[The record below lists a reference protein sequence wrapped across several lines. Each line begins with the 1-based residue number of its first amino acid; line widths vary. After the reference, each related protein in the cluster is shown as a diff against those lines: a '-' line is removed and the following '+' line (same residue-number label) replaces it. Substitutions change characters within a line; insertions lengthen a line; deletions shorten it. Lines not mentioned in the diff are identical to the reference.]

1 MDKYVITAACVE
13 CGVCENRCPSGA
25 ITEGS
30 NKYVITSHCT
40 GCGICINVCPVN
52 AIVKK
57 IRKMCVHPTGN
68 SLKKRSVCCGPV
80 VMTP

>member
-1 MDKYVITAACVE
+1 MRKSGCETESGRYKTIDKYVITAACVE
-13 CGVCENRCPSGA
+13 CAVCENRCPSGA

-57 IRKMCVHPTGN
+57 
-68 SLKKRSVCCGPV
+68 
-80 VMTP
+80 

>member
-57 IRKMCVHPTGN
+57 
-68 SLKKRSVCCGPV
+68 
-80 VMTP
+80 